1 MMKIAVIG
9 AGGWGTAMA
18 RLLARK
24 KYDVHLWVRDEKL
37 ARLIDQER
45 ENKKYL
51 PGVKLPHQHLKIFTQ
66 LEELASASSE
76 IFLLAVPSFA
86 MRELAQKL
94 SQILSRAQRQQ
105 AAFVSLAKG
114 IEVLKAHSI
123 KTMSEVLNEELK
135 SENIFALSGPSFASE
150 VGRDYP
156 TTVVLAGKNLTLG
169 KKLQQAFITE
179 RFRVYL
185 SEDLKGVELGGCVKN
200 IIALAAGISDGLGFG
215 DNAKGALI
223 ARGLAEMIRLG
234 QHLGARKE
242 TFFGLAGLGDLV
254 ATCTSSRSRN
264 RSVGERIGKG
274 ESLKAV
280 LKGMTM
286 VAEGVYATQA
296 VHELAKEFQIEM
308 PITAAVYETLY
319 EGASP
324 IDKLKELMTREPKTE
339 AL

>member
-1 MMKIAVIG
+1 MG

-18 RLLARK
+18 RLLANRK
-24 KYDVHLWVRDEKL
+24 YSVRLWVRDEKL

-51 PGVKLPHQHLKIFTQ
+51 PGVKLPREHLKIFTQ
-66 LEELASASSE
+66 LEELADASSE

-94 SQILSRAQRQQ
+94 DRILPKEQRQN
-105 AAFVSLAKG
+105 AAFVNLAKG
-114 IEVLKAHSI
+114 LEALKAHPI
-123 KTMSEVLNEELK
+123 KTMSEVLSEELR
-135 SENIFALSGPSFASE
+135 SENIFALSGPSFAYE

-156 TTVVLAGKNLTLG
+156 TTVVLAGKRLELG
-169 KKLQQAFITE
+169 RRLQQTFMTE

-185 SEDLKGVELGGCVKN
+185 SEDIKGVELGGSLKN

-234 QHLGARKE
+234 TKLGARKE

-264 RSVGERIGKG
+264 RSVGERIGRG
-274 ESLKAV
+274 EKLKEILV
-280 LKGMTM
+280 GMEM

-296 VHELAKEFQIEM
+296 VHELAQKFQIEM

-324 IDKLKELMTREPKTE
+324 IDKLRELMTREPKAE